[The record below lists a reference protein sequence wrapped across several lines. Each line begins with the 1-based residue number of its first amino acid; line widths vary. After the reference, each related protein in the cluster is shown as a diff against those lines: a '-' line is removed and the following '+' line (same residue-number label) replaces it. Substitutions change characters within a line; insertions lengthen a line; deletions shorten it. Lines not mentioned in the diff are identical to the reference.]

1 MKYRLVL
8 LLAVIGVLVLSGAA
22 QAQSAE
28 KTTVV
33 DRTEEDTSE
42 VWIDFIEDPESTDN
56 ASIGEIENDSDSYV
70 FGSAIPEL
78 FGSGDQSAVF
88 VGSRTDGADRIDG
101 EVYTTT
107 LSSED
112 FGNNSGTTTGPTEL
126 PEIESINAK
135 ADFDLNLDGELENI
149 ANSLSQADY
158 NPGSHPGLTFRTED
172 PVATVLIYESG
183 EALVSGPE
191 SPQEV
196 DKAFLEVSA
205 SLIDL
210 GYEISENPEIELLNI
225 VGSTDIDQSLYDY
238 ITDLDPDKVERTP
251 TESPWAVYYSEG
263 VTGETTLLLFENGE
277 AAISGAEIP
286 DDLPE
291 SRNELTSDIDD
302 PIDTEFS
309 WEFDAPETAPVGESI
324 ELELHVTNTGETG
337 VGIAEIYEDTAF
349 VNGTQILDRNKIGP
363 VEVEAGETVTEV
375 VEIEAPEA
383 EASTI
388 LSLETQDSVFDTE
401 TVDIVEGTSTGVV
414 VECPEDDINC
424 ESNPPGLGIG
434 PDATVEWYS
443 GGSEVASASTNST
456 GFFDV
461 PEELEQGSEYTGTDK
476 NR

>member
-196 DKAFLEVSA
+196 DKAFWKYRQAL
-205 SLIDL
+205 
-210 GYEISENPEIELLNI
+210 
-225 VGSTDIDQSLYDY
+225 
-238 ITDLDPDKVERTP
+238 
-251 TESPWAVYYSEG
+251 
-263 VTGETTLLLFENGE
+263 
-277 AAISGAEIP
+277 
-286 DDLPE
+286 
-291 SRNELTSDIDD
+291 
-302 PIDTEFS
+302 
-309 WEFDAPETAPVGESI
+309 
-324 ELELHVTNTGETG
+324 
-337 VGIAEIYEDTAF
+337 
-349 VNGTQILDRNKIGP
+349 
-363 VEVEAGETVTEV
+363 
-375 VEIEAPEA
+375 
-383 EASTI
+383 
-388 LSLETQDSVFDTE
+388 
-401 TVDIVEGTSTGVV
+401 
-414 VECPEDDINC
+414 
-424 ESNPPGLGIG
+424 
-434 PDATVEWYS
+434 
-443 GGSEVASASTNST
+443 
-456 GFFDV
+456 
-461 PEELEQGSEYTGTDK
+461 
-476 NR
+476 